1 MTNLLCI
8 NCDHNLTTILAD
20 GGYDPEEICS
30 LCVEEE
36 AQRLATINGEDFEDV
51 LEGVW
56 DIAFILQDDLW
67 CARA

>member
-1 MTNLLCI
+1 MTFLCV
-8 NCDHNLTTILAD
+8 NCDHNLTTILAG

-36 AQRLATINGEDFEDV
+36 AQPLATINGESVEAV

-56 DIAFILQDDLW
+56 DLAFIIQDDLW
-67 CARA
+67 CDRA